1 MEEAYIGAE
10 EFCARVRQEE
20 AAVLRAEPAL
30 LQALRFDLITY
41 SPFRALAG
49 FVMVRRALLHAGC
62 GSAACGACSCSVFT
76 PCTALAGMSQ
86 GAVCPALRAP
96 SERQHKQP

>member
-1 MEEAYIGAE
+1 MPQVEEAYIGAE

-20 AAVLRAEPAL
+20 ASVLRAEPAL

-49 FVMVRRALLHAGC
+49 FVMVRHLLVTLVQQRSLGR
-62 GSAACGACSCSVFT
+62 
-76 PCTALAGMSQ
+76 LQ
-86 GAVCPALRAP
+86 
-96 SERQHKQP
+96 